1 MCIPDGKDPPSL
13 NIDVQFSHLKFVV
26 PGILEDI
33 LREYWGRSFGV
44 GRRLYDVTRKGGR
57 VWSLP

>member
-26 PGILEDI
+26 PAILEDI

-44 GRRLYDVTRKGGR
+44 GRRLCDVTRKGG
-57 VWSLP
+57 